1 MEIKMKQET
10 NIETDVFLNSNGSI
24 NRTESLIIDS
34 WEYVKPKRTKP
45 NKQTIKELR
54 QQKKQILKAK
64 KEDIKKPI
72 ETIEYSIGTLANKKY
87 RKKNRKNQI
96 NEIVNLLGELQKK
109 YNYEDINRKFINNLL
124 SSLKPNSKGRI
135 LKLILNKAK
144 EKKERTITKTYLVG
158 EYNYEKKF
166 KGEKTTSKKYPIDK
180 IYVEQNKVV
189 EFFNF
194 K

>member
-1 MEIKMKQET
+1 VGIKMK
-10 NIETDVFLNSNGSI
+10 N
-24 NRTESLIIDS
+24 
-34 WEYVKPKRTKP
+34 
-45 NKQTIKELR
+45 QTIKQIEPFYNKEGLNR
-54 QQKKQILKAK
+54 ENSITLTIDEYTYEPRKKPVESVIINLKAQKKQILKAK
-64 KEDIKKPI
+64 KEDIEKPI
-72 ETIEYSIGTLANKKY
+72 KTIEYSIGTLANKKY
-87 RKKNRKNQI
+87 RNKNRKNQI

-109 YNYEDINRKFINNLL
+109 YNYENINKKFINNLL